1 LNNGTSSFAQPQQ
14 QQQNNG
20 NENGI
25 SREQAMALG
34 LPKRWLYCPKFGN
47 VIQDLFLPL
56 KTPLSEGYD
65 DLLET
70 QYRFHPQ
77 AIFKANLVGAKE
89 GAKVKL
95 WINLANTERYY
106 GRNAITSNGCEYLH
120 MPLRGHNETPSV
132 EETDRFIRTVKD
144 FKRLNP
150 NDIIAVHCTHGFN
163 RTGFLIAS
171 YLINQMGW
179 DVEAAVLEFANARP
193 NGIYK
198 EDYLQE
204 LCKRFDLYYD
214 PNAELPLEAPGRPAW
229 EEGPDPSINYDA
241 MMATVPAGFA
251 DNSDRLPQFMDG
263 KVPHVTFVDDP
274 ETRSYLQEKVRML
287 LQPFAPKALKNEFP
301 GSQPVSMDKQNI
313 SLLASR
319 PYMVSWKADGMRYLV
334 LINGEDEIYAFDR
347 DNNVFQLPLKFP
359 RKGHLDQHV
368 SDTLVDVEVIMQAL
382 PGGGHRPRMLIFDL
396 VIHEKNEVGKKD
408 FKIRMHA
415 IKDLLIN
422 PRNEAATKGL
432 LDKTKEPMSVARKD
446 FWDISATFKL
456 FGPAFRNSLGHH
468 VDGLIF
474 QPSDPYTPG
483 RFNLLMKWKPP
494 EESSIDFKLKIEKY
508 QRPAEPVR
516 HVGELYVLGLPKPF
530 AEMKATKT
538 LQQYDGR
545 IIECHFK
552 DNSWHFMR
560 ERTDKSHPNAYST
573 AKSVMETIRNP
584 LTEHYLI
591 DYITHNTYVEGAE
604 RNYQQQQTPSVRQQY
619 TGMPASQLQ
628 SRVH

>member
-1 LNNGTSSFAQPQQ
+1 MDQTLKEKHA
-14 QQQNNG
+14 
-20 NENGI
+20 NGI
-25 SREQAMALG
+25 TKEKAMEFG
-34 LPKRWLYCPKFGN
+34 LPRHWKNCPKIGKI
-47 VIQDLFLPL
+47 IQGIFLPF
-56 KTPLSEGYD
+56 KTPLSDAYD
-65 DLLET
+65 DLLEDAT
-70 QYRFHPQ
+70 KFYPQ
-77 AIFKANLVGAKE
+77 EIFDNNFEGVKDGAK
-89 GAKVKL
+89 
-95 WINLANTERYY
+95 
-106 GRNAITSNGCEYLH
+106 ITSNGCEYLH

-132 EETDRFIRTVKD
+132 EETDRFIRTVNG
-144 FKRLNP
+144 FIRLNP

-171 YLINQMGW
+171 YLITIMGW

-204 LCKRFDLYYD
+204 LCKRFDYNYD

-241 MMATVPAGFA
+241 MMATLPAGFA

-396 VIHEKNEVGKKD
+396 IIHEVCL
-408 FKIRMHA
+408 FFCI
-415 IKDLLIN
+415 DLN
-422 PRNEAATKGL
+422 
-432 LDKTKEPMSVARKD
+432 
-446 FWDISATFKL
+446 FL
-456 FGPAFRNSLGHH
+456 F
-468 VDGLIF
+468 
-474 QPSDPYTPG
+474 
-483 RFNLLMKWKPP
+483 
-494 EESSIDFKLKIEKY
+494 
-508 QRPAEPVR
+508 
-516 HVGELYVLGLPKPF
+516 
-530 AEMKATKT
+530 
-538 LQQYDGR
+538 
-545 IIECHFK
+545 
-552 DNSWHFMR
+552 
-560 ERTDKSHPNAYST
+560 
-573 AKSVMETIRNP
+573 
-584 LTEHYLI
+584 
-591 DYITHNTYVEGAE
+591 
-604 RNYQQQQTPSVRQQY
+604 
-619 TGMPASQLQ
+619 
-628 SRVH
+628 